1 MLAIDI
7 IQRDFR
13 HVSITS
19 TVDEALRWMGKYKL
33 KHLPIIK
40 SKAFLSIISEETL
53 LSVVPASKLGDL
65 KNDGVRVYV
74 SESDHILEVAKV
86 MINEELTI
94 LPVLDQEDTYL
105 GIINIVDLFEAI
117 VEKYGFN
124 TEGSLLVIE
133 MSQQDFHLSELVRIL
148 EAERIHLFSILV
160 STENYL
166 NVEITLKTDM
176 KDINFILQTLERY
189 SYRVK
194 AYFQDDQYHH
204 QLKDRYDSLLSY
216 LNV

>member
-74 SESDHILEVAKV
+74 SESDHILEVDEV
-86 MINEELTI
+86 MMNEELTI
-94 LPVLDQEDTYL
+94 LSFFDHDVKTIVLYDIL
-105 GIINIVDLFEAI
+105 DLY
-117 VEKYGFN
+117 YG
-124 TEGSLLVIE
+124 
-133 MSQQDFHLSELVRIL
+133 
-148 EAERIHLFSILV
+148 
-160 STENYL
+160 
-166 NVEITLKTDM
+166 
-176 KDINFILQTLERY
+176 
-189 SYRVK
+189 
-194 AYFQDDQYHH
+194 
-204 QLKDRYDSLLSY
+204 
-216 LNV
+216 

>member
-74 SESDHILEVAKV
+74 SESDHILEVARS
-86 MINEELTI
+86 EERR
-94 LPVLDQEDTYL
+94 VGKECRCRMW
-105 GIINIVDLFEAI
+105 GVDC
-117 VEKYGFN
+117 KH
-124 TEGSLLVIE
+124 T
-133 MSQQDFHLSELVRIL
+133 
-148 EAERIHLFSILV
+148 
-160 STENYL
+160 
-166 NVEITLKTDM
+166 K
-176 KDINFILQTLERY
+176 
-189 SYRVK
+189 
-194 AYFQDDQYHH
+194 
-204 QLKDRYDSLLSY
+204 
-216 LNV
+216 